1 MRPASAVVFG
11 MKRKINMT
19 KEFGLSI
26 GHGGNI
32 TGAPLVLVTV
42 VSVLPGT
49 GVVLAGKRREEGQ
62 ASP

>member
-1 MRPASAVVFG
+1 